1 MEVDAQNVDYC
12 AYDGVLYSFN
22 ESKLVIYPSDKT
34 DDEFVV
40 PETVSIIHHF
50 AFEDSSLHS
59 LYIHEDVD
67 EIGQAFIGGCEK
79 LTKLTIDIENPDS
92 VQFHEKA
99 FANFNKKQCTLYVPY
114 GCRQTYLSNELFLGF
129 KSIKELQSDDAYVT
143 GQFFE
148 SLPSYSYSE
157 SKPFCFVDGKY
168 RFYIVS
174 TNDGFFLRKVGVGYY
189 FLSDHVR
196 RDKTGAIWVHNKK
209 EKAASYDF
217 SYTTDKETRTRVG
230 HFDEN
235 YNKKTLTYKDYQ
247 SGKTFTIDLK

>member
-157 SKPFCFVDGKY
+157 SKPFCFIDGKY

-174 TNDGFFLRKVGVGYY
+174 TKDGFFLRKVGVGYY

-196 RDKTGAIWVHNKK
+196 SDKTGAIWVHNKK

-235 YNKKTLTYKDYQ
+235 YIKKALTYKDYQ